1 MRHLTKN
8 RSLAWATW
16 RGWSI
21 FHASEGIPDQGT
33 HPLCGLSPLLGHVW
47 ETTQRCFSFFLS
59 TAPPPT
65 FLSQV
70 RVKKTSKETRNVFLT
85 VLEAGCP
92 RSRCQQTQGLAQPAS
107 WFGEESFS
115 CVLTQPKGP
124 GSSLKPFYRKRRP
137 IPEGSTLMSSSPPKG
152 PTSPTITLGLGF
164 NRRIWARAWETQT
177 FGLWQVA
184 PFKGPE

>member
-1 MRHLTKN
+1 MHRRGFPTRARTHFVGSVPCWGTYGRQHN
-8 RSLAWATW
+8 DVSL
-16 RGWSI
+16 S
-21 FHASEGIPDQGT
+21 F
-33 HPLCGLSPLLGHVW
+33 SPPP
-47 ETTQRCFSFFLS
+47 
-59 TAPPPT
+59 PPPT